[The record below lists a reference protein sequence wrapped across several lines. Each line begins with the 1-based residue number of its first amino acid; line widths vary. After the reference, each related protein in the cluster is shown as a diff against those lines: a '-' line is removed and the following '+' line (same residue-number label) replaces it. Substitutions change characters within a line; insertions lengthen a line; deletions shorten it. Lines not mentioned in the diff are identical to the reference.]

1 MNSVDLNGD
10 LLTRLKGID
19 YPFVIK
25 NEAGEAIG
33 IYLPIDSYR
42 GMQRTLAKYVPCPF
56 TEEELER
63 RRKEEG
69 GCSVEELLKRM
80 GVQ

>member
-1 MNSVDLNGD
+1 MNSADLNGE
-10 LLTRLKGID
+10 LLSKLKAID

-33 IYLPIDSYR
+33 VYLPIESYR
-42 GMQRTLAKYVPCPF
+42 GLQRALAEHVPCPF
-56 TEEELER
+56 TEEELQR
-63 RRKEEG
+63 RRNEEG
-69 GCSVEELLKRM
+69 GCALEELWKKL